1 MKLILRKTVE
11 TLGGQGD
18 IIDVKPG
25 YARNYLIPQGLAYQA
40 SDVNLKRLEE
50 EHARA
55 EEKAKHDYLEARR
68 RAVQL
73 DGKSLVFH
81 VRAGEDGKLFGSV
94 TNADV
99 ADQLN
104 QLELDFEVDRRT
116 VILEEPLKTLG
127 DFGVPVR
134 LHSQV
139 EVEVRVQVERGEEE

>member
-25 YARNYLIPQGLAYQA
+25 YARNYLIPQGLAYAA
-40 SDVNLKRLEE
+40 SAANLKRLEE
-50 EHARA
+50 EHART

-68 RAVQL
+68 RASQL
-73 DGKSLVFH
+73 EGTSLLFH
-81 VRAGEDGKLFGSV
+81 VKAGDDGKLFGSV

-104 QLELDFEVDRRT
+104 QGELDFEVDRRV
-116 VILEEPLKTLG
+116 VILQEPLKLLG
-127 DFGVPVR
+127 TFRVPVR
-134 LHSQV
+134 LHNQV
-139 EVEVRVQVERGEEE
+139 EVEVEVSVERGEE

>member
-40 SDVNLKRLEE
+40 SDANLQRLEDE
-50 EHARA
+50 QSRA

-68 RAVQL
+68 RSAQL
-73 DGKSLVFH
+73 EGKSLVFH
-81 VRAGEDGKLFGSV
+81 VRAGDDGKLFGSV

-104 QLELDFEVDRRT
+104 QGELDFEVDRRT
-116 VILEEPLKTLG
+116 VVLEEPLKLLG
-127 DFGVPVR
+127 EFKVPVR

-139 EVEVRVQVERGEEE
+139 EVEVNVNVERGEE